1 MFRARRPVTA
11 LTDVDLLALERDEF
25 ISAVTGHPESAEAA
39 HAAIANRLASLRP
52 DVASLWPA
60 QALTI
65 PARAGPSRRPTTA
78 SADARLGE

>member
-1 MFRARRPVTA
+1 VPRTATVTA

-52 DVASLWPA
+52 DVAS
-60 QALTI
+60 I
-65 PARAGPSRRPTTA
+65 
-78 SADARLGE
+78 